1 MKCMEELMNYSYEMI
16 HVIGEYMNEIEDQ
29 QLKRILQEH
38 LPYLLQAYNEQVN
51 FQEGEN
57 IQQVVC
63 EYHTASAFPKA
74 DRGRKGDIE
83 IACAYISYLKRL
95 ALAYA
100 QVAVEVANPEF
111 RSFLEKGFLKMN
123 RYAYNVWKYT
133 VKKEYRIDSIQDDE
147 RYA

>member
-1 MKCMEELMNYSYEMI
+1 MKCMEELMNYSYEII
-16 HVIGEYMNEIEDQ
+16 HVIGEYMKEIEEQ
-29 QLKRILQEH
+29 QLKEIFQEH

-57 IQQVVC
+57 IQQVVS
-63 EYHTASAFPKA
+63 EYHIVSEFPKA
-74 DRGRKGDIE
+74 DRCRNGDIE
-83 IACAYISYLKRL
+83 IAFAYISYLKRL
-95 ALAYA
+95 ALVYA

-123 RYAYNVWKYT
+123 NYAYHVWKYA
-133 VKKEYRIDSIQDDE
+133 VKKEYRIDYIQNDE